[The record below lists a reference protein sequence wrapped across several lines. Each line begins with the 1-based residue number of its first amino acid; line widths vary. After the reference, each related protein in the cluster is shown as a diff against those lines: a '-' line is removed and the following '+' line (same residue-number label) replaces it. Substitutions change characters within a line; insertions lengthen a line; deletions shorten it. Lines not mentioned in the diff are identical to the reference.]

1 MINKLSKKDK
11 FYRMMKANKSA
22 DEIYMTFIKSK
33 SEKEKID
40 GLELLKEYA
49 KINNKENDVRAKALA
64 LLGHFKSMSC
74 GKDAE
79 EFFSD
84 IKFIS
89 EDPEIPKI
97 IEGNIE
103 ELIEK
108 LERMNIDLKREDELN
123 DLLIETMLVIEDF
136 GINTNISNKF
146 FKLLLKKLN
155 LKKKKD
161 KGVLN
166 QREDYIFK
174 QLQRMQ
180 LIKEASG
187 SGLDIRH

>member
-1 MINKLSKKDK
+1 MIKKLSIEDK

-22 DEIYMTFIKSK
+22 DEIYMTFIRSK

-40 GLELLKEYA
+40 GLELLKKYA
-49 KINNKENDVRAKALA
+49 KTSNKENDVRAKALA
-64 LLGHFKSMSC
+64 LIGHFKYMSC

-84 IKFIS
+84 IKFIGG
-89 EDPEIPKI
+89 DPEIPKI
-97 IEGNIE
+97 IEENTK

-108 LERMNIDLKREDELN
+108 LERMNLDLIREDEFN
-123 DLLIETMLVIEDF
+123 DLLVETMLAIEDF
-136 GINTNISNKF
+136 DINTNISNNF
-146 FKLLLKKLN
+146 FKLLLKTLN
-155 LKKKKD
+155 LKEKND

-174 QLQRMQ
+174 QLQRMR
-180 LIKEASG
+180 I
-187 SGLDIRH
+187 I